1 MNIDL
6 IAEVCHEANRVLQR
20 AGGEVV
26 NFPWENTTE
35 SLRASGR
42 AGIEAVLDGASA
54 EELHRQW
61 VEYKEAEGWVY
72 GPVKDFAAKTHPQL
86 VPYSELPFEQRL
98 KDRLFGAIVDAFR
111 QHELAV
117 AAH

>member
-26 NFPWENTTE
+26 HFPWENTTE
-35 SLRASGR
+35 VLRASIRSGV
-42 AGIEAVLDGASA
+42 GGVLDGLSP
-54 EELHRQW
+54 EESHQAW
-61 VEYKEAEGWVY
+61 VEYKVAEGWVY
-72 GPVKDFAAKTHPQL
+72 GPVKDFAAKTHPNL

-98 KDRLFGAIVDAFR
+98 KDRLFGTIVEAFR